1 MLWAAMIEAN
11 VGARFPQFRSI
22 VCSISLYASIRPD
35 TVCRGSFPVVHNV
48 PRPVM
53 ILAIATM
60 FQLRDNAARPDR
72 NSVGKTG
79 SPKMIIKLTR
89 RERATI
95 LAALRRW
102 LSYPAARE
110 ADSIATNGG
119 KQKPLD
125 NAEIERLCR
134 RISEL
139 AGKRDAPPVRRQSD
153 NGTHE
158 LRRPRVRRNKLTL
171 PWFNREA
178 ESVAT

>member
-1 MLWAAMIEAN
+1 ML
-11 VGARFPQFRSI
+11 
-22 VCSISLYASIRPD
+22 
-35 TVCRGSFPVVHNV
+35 
-48 PRPVM
+48 
-53 ILAIATM
+53 LAIPTM
-60 FQLRDNAARPDR
+60 LRLGDNAARFDR

-79 SPKMIIKLTR
+79 LPKMITKLTR

-139 AGKRDAPPVRRQSD
+139 AGKRDPPPVRVVTPKTLPIQSGVAHVCTRMTSSD
-153 NGTHE
+153 NVTCVE
-158 LRRPRVRRNKLTL
+158 IKTEKQRQPKAQRAYAALV
-171 PWFNREA
+171 
-178 ESVAT
+178 

>member
-1 MLWAAMIEAN
+1 L
-11 VGARFPQFRSI
+11 F
-22 VCSISLYASIRPD
+22 ISAQA
-35 TVCRGSFPVVHNV
+35 VK
-48 PRPVM
+48 

-60 FQLRDNAARPDR
+60 LQLRDNVARPDR

-89 RERATI
+89 RECATI
-95 LAALRRW
+95 LAAPRRW

-134 RISEL
+134 HVSEL
-139 AGKRDAPPVRRQSD
+139 AGKCDAPPVRRQSD
-153 NGTHE
+153 NGAHE
-158 LRRPRVRRNKLTL
+158 WKAPRNCKMMYTRVRIAIISDGVTKGSTILGSTG
-171 PWFNREA
+171 
-178 ESVAT
+178 S

>member
-1 MLWAAMIEAN
+1 
-11 VGARFPQFRSI
+11 
-22 VCSISLYASIRPD
+22 
-35 TVCRGSFPVVHNV
+35 
-48 PRPVM
+48 M
-53 ILAIATM
+53 ILAIPTM
-60 FQLRDNAARPDR
+60 LQLGDNAARPDR

-79 SPKMIIKLTR
+79 SPKMITKLTR

-125 NAEIERLCR
+125 NAEIERLFR

-139 AGKRDAPPVRRQSD
+139 AGKRDPPPVRRQSD
-153 NGTHE
+153 NGAHK
-158 LRRPRVRRNKLTL
+158 LRRPRVRVRLTFQRTVTAL
-171 PWFNREA
+171 AP
-178 ESVAT
+178 V

>member
-1 MLWAAMIEAN
+1 MIEAN
-11 VGARFPQFRSI
+11 VGARFPQFGSI
-22 VCSISLYASIRPD
+22 VRSISLFTSIRPD
-35 TVCRGSFPVVHNV
+35 TVCRGSFPFVHDT

-53 ILAIATM
+53 ILAIVTM
-60 FQLRDNAARPDR
+60 LQLRDNAARPDR

-125 NAEIERLCR
+125 NAEIERLGR

-139 AGKRDAPPVRRQSD
+139 AGKRDAPPVRRQLD
-153 NGTHE
+153 NGAHE
-158 LRRPRVRRNKLTL
+158 WKAPGTAR
-171 PWFNREA
+171 
-178 ESVAT
+178 